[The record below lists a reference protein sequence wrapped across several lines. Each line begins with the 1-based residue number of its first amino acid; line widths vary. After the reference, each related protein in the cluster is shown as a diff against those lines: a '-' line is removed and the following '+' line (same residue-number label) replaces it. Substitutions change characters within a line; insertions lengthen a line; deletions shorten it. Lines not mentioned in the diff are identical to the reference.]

1 MRSEGRNDQKR
12 RTKSMTYTCPKDPSH
27 QSDDPDYCSVCGAKM
42 QSGAPSGVTPPGG
55 SAGGSAPSAS
65 QTSGETCPDCG
76 TPRNNNARF
85 CEVCRFNFD
94 TGASGVAPPVVV
106 AMPPPPDPIPAPMLV
121 TEPVPLTAA
130 PVVSAPPPSVVL
142 NAPPPPALSVAA
154 DGSLIHWEI
163 SAVVDGSLYAEPDP
177 VNPLPVN
184 EPERVFP
191 LDFAEMLIGRRSDRK
206 DIHPEI
212 PLADPGISHRHA
224 KLQRQPDG
232 GFILLDVGS
241 TNGTQLNGVDIQ
253 PGVRM
258 PLRDGDEITLGCW
271 TRITLHGRQAQP

>member
-1 MRSEGRNDQKR
+1 
-12 RTKSMTYTCPKDPSH
+12 MTYTCPKDPSH
-27 QSDDPDYCSVCGAKM
+27 QSDDPDYCSVCGAKI
-42 QSGAPSGVTPPGG
+42 QSGGSVLSPASFGG
-55 SAGGSAPSAS
+55 SAASAVSSAG
-65 QTSGETCPDCG
+65 SGETCPDCG

-85 CEVCRFNFD
+85 CEVCRYNFD

-106 AMPPPPDPIPAPMLV
+106 AMPPAPEPISAPVLVAEPAP
-121 TEPVPLTAA
+121 PAA
-130 PVVSAPPPSVVL
+130 PVSPPAPSRVYDAPAPP
-142 NAPPPPALSVAA
+142 APAVAA

-163 SAVVDGSLYAEPDP
+163 SAVVDGSLYADPDP
-177 VNPLPVN
+177 KAPLPVN

-191 LDFAEMLIGRRSDRK
+191 LDIAEMLIGRRSDRK

-212 PLADPGISHRHA
+212 PLADPGVSNRHA

-232 GFILLDVGS
+232 SFILLDVGS

-253 PGVRM
+253 PGVRT

-271 TRITLHGRQAQP
+271 TRMTLHAKQAQP

>member
-1 MRSEGRNDQKR
+1 
-12 RTKSMTYTCPKDPSH
+12 MTYTCPKDPSH
-27 QSDDPDYCSVCGAKM
+27 QSDDPDYCSVCGAKI
-42 QSGAPSGVTPPGG
+42 QSGAPSGVTSFGG
-55 SAGGSAPSAS
+55 STGGSAPAAPMAGGS
-65 QTSGETCPDCG
+65 ETCPDCG

-85 CEVCRFNFD
+85 CEVCRYNFD

-106 AMPPPPDPIPAPMLV
+106 AMPPAPEPIARTAPMLV
-121 TEPVPLTAA
+121 TEPVPLSAA
-130 PVVSAPPPSVVL
+130 PPVFAPPPVIL
-142 NAPPPPALSVAA
+142 DAPAPPTPAVSA

-177 VNPLPVN
+177 NVPLPAN

-212 PLADPGISHRHA
+212 PLDDPGISHRHA
-224 KLQRQPDG
+224 KLQRQTDG
-232 GFILLDVGS
+232 SFILLDVGS
-241 TNGTQLNGVDIQ
+241 TNGTQLNGVDVQ
-253 PGVRM
+253 PGVRL

-271 TRITLHGRQAQP
+271 TRVTLHAKQAQP

>member
-1 MRSEGRNDQKR
+1 
-12 RTKSMTYTCPKDPSH
+12 MTYTCPKAPSH
-27 QSDDPDYCSVCGAKM
+27 QSDDPDYCSVCGAKI
-42 QSGAPSGVTPPGG
+42 QGGAAPTAAPLGG
-55 SAGGSAPSAS
+55 FASAASSLGG
-65 QTSGETCPDCG
+65 GETCPDCG

-94 TGASGVAPPVVV
+94 TRASGVAPPVVV
-106 AMPPPPDPIPAPMLV
+106 AMPPAPEPVPAPMLV
-121 TEPVPLTAA
+121 SEAA
-130 PVVSAPPPSVVL
+130 PAPL
-142 NAPPPPALSVAA
+142 NAPVSPPAPSKVYDAPAPPAPAVAA

-177 VNPLPVN
+177 NIPLPVG
-184 EPERVFP
+184 EPERNFP

-212 PLADPGISHRHA
+212 PIADPGISHRHA

-232 GFILLDVGS
+232 SFILLDVGS
-241 TNGTQLNGVDIQ
+241 TNGTQLNNVEVQ
-253 PGVRM
+253 PGVRL

-271 TRITLHGRQAQP
+271 TRITIHARQAQP

>member
-1 MRSEGRNDQKR
+1 
-12 RTKSMTYTCPKDPSH
+12 MTYTCPKDPSH
-27 QSDDPDYCSVCGAKM
+27 QSDDPDYCSVCGAKI
-42 QSGAPSGVTPPGG
+42 QSGASPPGG
-55 SAGGSAPSAS
+55 STGGSGSAAS
-65 QTSGETCPDCG
+65 QTSGEACPDCG

-85 CEVCRFNFD
+85 CEVCRYNFD

-106 AMPPPPDPIPAPMLV
+106 AMPPPPEPIPAPV
-121 TEPVPLTAA
+121 A
-130 PVVSAPPPSVVL
+130 PSVSAPPPPVVL
-142 NAPPPPALSVAA
+142 NAPTPPALAVAA

-177 VNPLPVN
+177 AIPLPVN

-232 GFILLDVGS
+232 SFILLDVGS
-241 TNGTQLNGVDIQ
+241 TNGTQLNGVAVQ
-253 PGVRM
+253 PGVRL

-271 TRITLHGRQAQP
+271 TRVTLHARQAQP